1 MKTWMM
7 SLSMSALL
15 AVTVAGSVDA
25 QTPPSSTPSTPSS
38 STPSAS
44 QPMPAK
50 AEGAM
55 VRVRGTVSAIDKENK
70 TITLKGPRGRTLTF
84 DVQDPSKLDAVKVG
98 DPVVGTYLEAVAVQV
113 KPAGS
118 TTPSASVTESR
129 ATSKPGENPA
139 GAIRREVTVTG
150 KIVKI
155 DTKAHRVTL
164 EGPRGGQETIKV
176 KDPKHLEG
184 VKVGDLVE
192 VTYLEAMF
200 VALDKPK
207 TKK

>member
-7 SLSMSALL
+7 TLSLSVVL
-15 AVTVAGSVDA
+15 AVAITGAAGA
-25 QTPPSSTPSTPSS
+25 QTPPSS
-38 STPSAS
+38 S
-44 QPMPAK
+44 QPMAGK
-50 AEGAM
+50 AEGAV
-55 VRVRGTVSAIDKENK
+55 VRVRGTVAAIDKENK
-70 TITLKGPRGRTLTF
+70 TITLKGPRGRTLTL

-98 DPVVGTYLEAVAVQV
+98 DPVVGTYLEAVTVQV
-113 KPAGS
+113 HPAGS
-118 TTPSASVTESR
+118 TAPSATASETR

-176 KDPKHLEG
+176 KDPKLLEG

-192 VTYLEAMF
+192 VTYLEALI

-207 TKK
+207 TQK

>member
-7 SLSMSALL
+7 SLSMSVLL
-15 AVTVAGSVDA
+15 ALAIAGSVDA
-25 QTPPSSTPSTPSS
+25 QTPPPSPTPSPS
-38 STPSAS
+38 PA
-44 QPMPAK
+44 MPGK

-84 DVQDPSKLDAVKVG
+84 DVQDPTKLEAVKVG
-98 DPVVGTYLEAVAVQV
+98 DPVVGTYLEAVAIQL

-118 TTPSASVTESR
+118 TTPSATVTESR
-129 ATSKPGENPA
+129 AGSKPGDNPA
-139 GAIRREVTVTG
+139 GAIRREVSLTG

-155 DTKAHRVTL
+155 DTKAQRVTL
-164 EGPRGGQETIKV
+164 EGPKGGQETIKV
-176 KDPKHLEG
+176 KDPKNLQG

-192 VTYLEAMF
+192 ITYLQALV

-207 TKK
+207 TEK

>member
-1 MKTWMM
+1 MKTLMM

-15 AVTVAGSVDA
+15 AVTVVGSVDA
-25 QTPPSSTPSTPSS
+25 QTPPSSTPSTPSTTQS
-38 STPSAS
+38 
-44 QPMPAK
+44 MPGK

-55 VRVRGTVSAIDKENK
+55 VRVRGTISAIDKENK

-129 ATSKPGENPA
+129 ASSKPGDNPA
-139 GAIRREVTVTG
+139 GAIRREVTITG
-150 KIVKI
+150 KIVRI
-155 DTKAHRVTL
+155 DAKSQRVTL
-164 EGPRGGQETIKV
+164 EGPKGGQETVKV
-176 KDPKHLEG
+176 KDPKNLEG

-192 VTYLEAMF
+192 ITYLQALV

-207 TKK
+207 AAEK